1 MNLCIEHVNIDDLKP
16 YKRNPRK
23 HPKKQLER
31 LEKSIDQFGY
41 YSPVVINSDNVVLSG
56 NARLEVAKAKDWKT
70 IPCIRAQNMSAEDE
84 LAYVIADKLTDN

>member
-1 MNLCIEHVNIDDLKP
+1 MNLCIEHVNIDELKP

-31 LEKSIDQFGY
+31 LGKSIDRFGY

-70 IPCIRAQNMSAEDE
+70 IPCIRAQKH
-84 LAYVIADKLTDN
+84 VG